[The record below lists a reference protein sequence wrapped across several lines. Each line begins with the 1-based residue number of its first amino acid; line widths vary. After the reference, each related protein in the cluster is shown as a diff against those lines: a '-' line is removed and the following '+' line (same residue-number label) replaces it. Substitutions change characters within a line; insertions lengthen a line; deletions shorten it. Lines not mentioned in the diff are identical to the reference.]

1 MILVTG
7 GAGFIGFHVSS
18 IILKNKKN
26 KILGLDNLNN
36 YYDVNLKK
44 NRLKILKKNKN
55 FFFYKVDLLNKKK
68 LFDLVKKKK
77 IKIVIHLAAQAGV
90 RYSILKPEVYV
101 DSNIKGFLNILEAC
115 RHFKIKNLIYA
126 STSSVYG
133 LSTKIPFK
141 ENENNTNHPMQLYA
155 ATKKSNEL
163 MAHAYSWL
171 FNIPTTGLRFFT
183 VYGPWGRPD
192 MSLFKFTKNI
202 IKNKKIDLYNYGN
215 HTRDFTY
222 VEDVSK
228 IIYKLIKKPSKKNK
242 FWLKNNN
249 SDTSL
254 APYKILNISC
264 GQKVSLKKFILE
276 IEKNLKIKSQKNYL
290 PIQMGDIKE
299 TLSSKKNL
307 NQYIPDINFTNYK
320 IGIKNF
326 VNWYLKYF
334 KIKLKKHE

>member
-7 GAGFIGFHVSS
+7 CAGFIGFHVSS

-44 NRLKILKKNKN
+44 NRLKILKKKKN
-55 FFFYKVDLLNKKK
+55 FFFHKVDLLNKKK
-68 LFDLVKKKK
+68 IFNLVKKNK
-77 IKIVIHLAAQAGV
+77 IKIIIHLAAQAGV
-90 RYSILKPEVYV
+90 RYSILKPEVYIA
-101 DSNIKGFLNILEAC
+101 SNIKGFLNILEAC
-115 RHFKIKNLIYA
+115 RHFKIQNLIYA

-202 IKNKKIDLYNYGN
+202 IENKKIDLYNNGD
-215 HTRDFTY
+215 HARDFTY
-222 VEDVSK
+222 VEDVAK

-242 FWLKNNN
+242 SWSKKN
-249 SDTSL
+249 SPDTSL

-264 GQKVSLKKFILE
+264 GEKISLKKFVLE
-276 IEKNLKIKSQKNYL
+276 IEKNLNKKSKKNYL
-290 PIQMGDIKE
+290 PMQIGDIKE
-299 TLSSKKNL
+299 TLSSKTNL
-307 NQYIPDINFTNYK
+307 DQYLSDINFTSYK
-320 IGIKNF
+320 KGIKHF
-326 VNWYLKYF
+326 IKWYVNYF
-334 KIKLKKHE
+334 KIKINTNE

>member
-7 GAGFIGFHVSS
+7 CAGFIGFHVSS

-44 NRLKILKKNKN
+44 NRLKILKKKKN

-68 LFDLVKKKK
+68 LFNLVKKNK

-202 IKNKKIDLYNYGN
+202 IKNKKIDLYNNGN
-215 HTRDFTY
+215 HARDFTY
-222 VEDVSK
+222 VEDVAK

-242 FWLKNNN
+242 FWLKKNS

-264 GQKVSLKKFILE
+264 GRKISLKKFVLE
-276 IEKNLKIKSQKNYL
+276 IEKNLNKKSKKNYL
-290 PIQMGDIKE
+290 PMQMGDIKE

-307 NQYIPDINFTNYK
+307 NKYFPQINFTNYK

-326 VNWYLKYF
+326 VNWYMEYF
-334 KIKLKKHE
+334 KIDLKNT